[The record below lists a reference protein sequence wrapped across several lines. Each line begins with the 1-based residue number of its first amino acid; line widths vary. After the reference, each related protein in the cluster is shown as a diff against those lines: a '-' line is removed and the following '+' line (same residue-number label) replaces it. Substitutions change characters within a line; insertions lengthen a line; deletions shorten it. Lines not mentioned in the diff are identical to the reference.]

1 MGLCFQNQKRLMPV
15 IQEQALAFSRGQ
27 ARYSALLPTNEQA
40 YLLAVEGNY
49 LNEYQLW
56 MLGFSKH

>member
-1 MGLCFQNQKRLMPV
+1 MPV